1 MSNQDWTSKLQDQ
14 LAGYQESVSHDLWAG
29 IEQSLAQKNIE
40 SVSTN
45 PQTIVSENSESIDLH
60 VGSEVQ
66 KNARVLHDSSEA
78 KKNARIV
85 YFKRWSAAAAAVALL
100 GIGGSY
106 VYLHQEDVEKG
117 NLQLASLSSPAVS
130 ADLQLAASQPA
141 PSPVVSAD
149 LQSAASQPAP
159 SHVVSADL
167 QSAASQPAPSHVV
180 SADLQSAASHPAP
193 SHAVS
198 VDLQSAASQPAPSLV
213 VSADL
218 RLAASQPAPSL
229 VVSADLQSAASQ
241 KKKGNVLEKES
252 ENEISLLAENPEPAE
267 PVSEDKATDKSS
279 DYKALTRSTDHHA
292 AAYASQSYHF
302 EKNEEVSG
310 WSMQLY
316 AENLTPSLGGVN
328 SDASGGYNDF
338 SYGTMAEPMP
348 GVIPDPTAGGIY
360 GEEYLLAS
368 YKAIQ
373 RKQQVNAKHHAPVS
387 VGLQVAFG
395 IAPRLSLSTGLVY
408 TRTSSDF
415 YPYAPS
421 SNYNVHQVLHYVGLP
436 VGLNYEFWQSGGFH
450 AYVMAGAEADYNV
463 KNDTEE
469 EGVKK
474 ENAKR
479 DRVQFSGKASLGAQ
493 YDITPK
499 VGLYIEPGAK
509 YYFDNGSH
517 VENTFK
523 DKKLNFNLQFGL
535 RFNL

>member
-40 SVSTN
+40 SVSSN
-45 PQTIVSENSESIDLH
+45 PQTIVSESSESTDLH
-60 VGSEVQ
+60 VGSEA
-66 KNARVLHDSSEA
+66 KKDARVLHDSSEVQ
-78 KKNARIV
+78 KNARIV

-117 NLQLASLSSPAVS
+117 NLQMASLSSPAVS
-130 ADLQLAASQPA
+130 ADSHI
-141 PSPVVSAD
+141 VSAD

-159 SHVVSADL
+159 SHVVSSDLQSTASSVAVRQSAPSHVVSSDL
-167 QSAASQPAPSHVV
+167 QSAASQSKMGNT
-180 SADLQSAASHPAP
+180 
-193 SHAVS
+193 
-198 VDLQSAASQPAPSLV
+198 LV
-213 VSADL
+213 
-218 RLAASQPAPSL
+218 
-229 VVSADLQSAASQ
+229 
-241 KKKGNVLEKES
+241 EES
-252 ENEISLLAENPEPAE
+252 ENEISLLAENPEPVE
-267 PVSEDKATDKSS
+267 PVSEDKATVSS
-279 DYKALTRSTDHHA
+279 TDHKALTRSTDHYA
-292 AAYASQSYHF
+292 AAYASQAYHF

-373 RKQQVNAKHHAPVS
+373 RNQQGNAKHHAPVS
-387 VGLQVAFG
+387 VGVQVAFG

-421 SNYNVHQVLHYVGLP
+421 SSYNVHQVLHYVGIP

>member
-14 LAGYQESVSHDLWAG
+14 LTGYQESVSHDLWAG

-45 PQTIVSENSESIDLH
+45 PQTIVSENSESIDFH

-106 VYLHQEDVEKG
+106 VYLHQEDVERG

-130 ADLQLAASQPA
+130 A
-141 PSPVVSAD
+141 
-149 LQSAASQPAP
+149 
-159 SHVVSADL
+159 
-167 QSAASQPAPSHVV
+167 
-180 SADLQSAASHPAP
+180 
-193 SHAVS
+193 
-198 VDLQSAASQPAPSLV
+198 DLQSAASQPAPSLV

-218 RLAASQPAPSL
+218 QSTASQSAPSHA
-229 VVSADLQSAASQ
+229 VSADLQSAASQ

-252 ENEISLLAENPEPAE
+252 ENEISLLAEDPEPAE
-267 PVSEDKATDKSS
+267 PVSGDKATDKSS
-279 DYKALTRSTDHHA
+279 DYKALTRSADHHA

-415 YPYAPS
+415 YPYAPGS
-421 SNYNVHQVLHYVGLP
+421 SYNVHQVLHYVGIP

>member
-29 IEQSLAQKNIE
+29 IEQSLAQNNIE
-40 SVSTN
+40 SVSSN
-45 PQTIVSENSESIDLH
+45 PQTIASESSESTDLH
-60 VGSEVQ
+60 VGSE
-66 KNARVLHDSSEA
+66 A
-78 KKNARIV
+78 KKDARIV

-106 VYLHQEDVEKG
+106 VYLHQEDVERG

-130 ADLQLAASQPA
+130 ADLQ
-141 PSPVVSAD
+141 
-149 LQSAASQPAP
+149 SAASQPTP

-167 QSAASQPAPSHVV
+167 QSAASQPASSHVV
-180 SADLQSAASHPAP
+180 SADLQST
-193 SHAVS
+193 
-198 VDLQSAASQPAPSLV
+198 
-213 VSADL
+213 
-218 RLAASQPAPSL
+218 ASQPAPSL

-241 KKKGNVLEKES
+241 KKTSDDVLKEKS
-252 ENEISLLAENPEPAE
+252 ENEISLLAE
-267 PVSEDKATDKSS
+267 KS
-279 DYKALTRSTDHHA
+279 DHKALTRSTDHHA

-328 SDASGGYNDF
+328 SDASGGYNDY
-338 SYGTMAEPMP
+338 SHGTMAEPMP

-373 RKQQVNAKHHAPVS
+373 RNQQGNAKHHAPVS

-415 YPYAPS
+415 YPYAS
-421 SNYNVHQVLHYVGLP
+421 SSSYNVHQVLHYVGIP

-474 ENAKR
+474 ENAKC

>member
-29 IEQSLAQKNIE
+29 IEQSLAQNNIE
-40 SVSTN
+40 SVSSN
-45 PQTIVSENSESIDLH
+45 PQTIASESSESADLH
-60 VGSEVQ
+60 VGSEVK

-106 VYLHQEDVEKG
+106 VYLHQEDVEKAH
-117 NLQLASLSSPAVS
+117 LQLASLSSPAVS
-130 ADLQLAASQPA
+130 ADLQ
-141 PSPVVSAD
+141 SAV
-149 LQSAASQPAP
+149 SQPAP

-167 QSAASQPAPSHVV
+167 QSAASQ
-180 SADLQSAASHPAP
+180 QKAS
-193 SHAVS
+193 
-198 VDLQSAASQPAPSLV
+198 D
-213 VSADL
+213 
-218 RLAASQPAPSL
+218 
-229 VVSADLQSAASQ
+229 
-241 KKKGNVLEKES
+241 VLKKES
-252 ENEISLLAENPEPAE
+252 ENEISLLAE
-267 PVSEDKATDKSS
+267 KS
-279 DYKALTRSTDHHA
+279 DHKALTRSTDHHA

-373 RKQQVNAKHHAPVS
+373 RNQQGNAKHHAPVS

-415 YPYAPS
+415 YPYAPGS
-421 SNYNVHQVLHYVGLP
+421 SYNVHQVLHYVGIP

>member
-1 MSNQDWTSKLQDQ
+1 MSNQDWTSKLQEQ
-14 LAGYQESVSHDLWAG
+14 LADYQESVSHDLWAG
-29 IEQSLAQKNIE
+29 IEQSLAQNNIE
-40 SVSTN
+40 SGSSN
-45 PQTIVSENSESIDLH
+45 PQTIVSESSESADLH
-60 VGSEVQ
+60 VGT
-66 KNARVLHDSSEA
+66 EA

-130 ADLQLAASQPA
+130 ADSHI
-141 PSPVVSAD
+141 VSAD

-180 SADLQSAASHPAP
+180 SADLQSAAS
-193 SHAVS
+193 
-198 VDLQSAASQPAPSLV
+198 
-213 VSADL
+213 
-218 RLAASQPAPSL
+218 
-229 VVSADLQSAASQ
+229 Q
-241 KKKGNVLEKES
+241 KKASDDVLKEES
-252 ENEISLLAENPEPAE
+252 ENEISLLAE
-267 PVSEDKATDKSS
+267 KS
-279 DYKALTRSTDHHA
+279 DHKALTRSTDHHA

-373 RKQQVNAKHHAPVS
+373 RNQQGNAKHHAPVS

-421 SNYNVHQVLHYVGLP
+421 SNYNVHQVLHYVGIP

-474 ENAKR
+474 EDAKR
-479 DRVQFSGKASLGAQ
+479 DRVQLSGKASLGAQ

>member
-45 PQTIVSENSESIDLH
+45 PQTIASESSESTDLH
-60 VGSEVQ
+60 VGSEAK
-66 KNARVLHDSSEA
+66 KNARVLHDSS
-78 KKNARIV
+78 KVQKNARIV

-117 NLQLASLSSPAVS
+117 NLQLA
-130 ADLQLAASQPA
+130 ASQPA

-149 LQSAASQPAP
+149 LQSAASQ
-159 SHVVSADL
+159 
-167 QSAASQPAPSHVV
+167 
-180 SADLQSAASHPAP
+180 
-193 SHAVS
+193 
-198 VDLQSAASQPAPSLV
+198 
-213 VSADL
+213 
-218 RLAASQPAPSL
+218 
-229 VVSADLQSAASQ
+229 
-241 KKKGNVLEKES
+241 KKTSDDVLKEES
-252 ENEISLLAENPEPAE
+252 ENEISLLAE
-267 PVSEDKATDKSS
+267 KSNH
-279 DYKALTRSTDHHA
+279 KALTRSADHHA

-373 RKQQVNAKHHAPVS
+373 RKQQGNAKHHAPVS

-395 IAPRLSLSTGLVY
+395 IAPRLSLSTGMVY

-415 YPYAPS
+415 YPYAS
-421 SNYNVHQVLHYVGLP
+421 SSSYNVHQVLHYVGIL

>member
-29 IEQSLAQKNIE
+29 IEQSLAH
-40 SVSTN
+40 
-45 PQTIVSENSESIDLH
+45 SET
-60 VGSEVQ
+60 G
-66 KNARVLHDSSEA
+66 
-78 KKNARIV
+78 KKARIV

-117 NLQLASLSSPAVS
+117 NLQMASLSSPA
-130 ADLQLAASQPA
+130 
-141 PSPVVSAD
+141 VSAD

-159 SHVVSADL
+159 SHVVSHVVSADL
-167 QSAASQPAPSHVV
+167 QSAASQPAPSHAVSHVV
-180 SADLQSAASHPAP
+180 SADLQSAATQPVP
-193 SHAVS
+193 SS
-198 VDLQSAASQPAPSLV
+198 V
-213 VSADL
+213 VS
-218 RLAASQPAPSL
+218 S
-229 VVSADLQSAASQ
+229 DLQSAASQ
-241 KKKGNVLEKES
+241 KKASDVLKEES
-252 ENEISLLAENPEPAE
+252 ENEISLLAE
-267 PVSEDKATDKSS
+267 KS
-279 DYKALTRSTDHHA
+279 DHKALTRSTDHHA

-328 SDASGGYNDF
+328 SDASG
-338 SYGTMAEPMP
+338 SYRDYSHGTMAEPMP

-373 RKQQVNAKHHAPVS
+373 RNQQGNAKHHAPVS

-421 SNYNVHQVLHYVGLP
+421 SSYNVHQVLHYVGIP

>member
-1 MSNQDWTSKLQDQ
+1 MSNQDWTSKLQEQ

-29 IEQSLAQKNIE
+29 IEQSLAQNNIE
-40 SVSTN
+40 SVSSN
-45 PQTIVSENSESIDLH
+45 PQTIASESSESTDLH
-60 VGSEVQ
+60 VGT
-66 KNARVLHDSSEA
+66 EA

-117 NLQLASLSSPAVS
+117 NLQLASHAVSPSHAVS
-130 ADLQLAASQPA
+130 ADLQSAASVSAAVSQNA
-141 PSPVVSAD
+141 PSHAVSAD
-149 LQSAASQPAP
+149 LQSAASQPVP
-159 SHVVSADL
+159 SS
-167 QSAASQPAPSHVV
+167 
-180 SADLQSAASHPAP
+180 
-193 SHAVS
+193 
-198 VDLQSAASQPAPSLV
+198 
-213 VSADL
+213 
-218 RLAASQPAPSL
+218 

-241 KKKGNVLEKES
+241 KKASDVLKKES
-252 ENEISLLAENPEPAE
+252 ENEISLLAE
-267 PVSEDKATDKSS
+267 KS
-279 DYKALTRSTDHHA
+279 DHKALTRSTDHHA
-292 AAYASQSYHF
+292 EAYASQSYHF

-373 RKQQVNAKHHAPVS
+373 RSQQGNAKHHAPVS

-421 SNYNVHQVLHYVGLP
+421 SSYNVHQVLHYVGIP

>member
-29 IEQSLAQKNIE
+29 IEQSLAQNNIE
-40 SVSTN
+40 SGSSN
-45 PQTIVSENSESIDLH
+45 PQTIASESSESTDLH
-60 VGSEVQ
+60 VGSEA
-66 KNARVLHDSSEA
+66 KKDARVLHDSS
-78 KKNARIV
+78 KVQKNARIV

-117 NLQLASLSSPAVS
+117 NLQLASHAVS
-130 ADLQLAASQPA
+130 
-141 PSPVVSAD
+141 PSHAVSVSHVVSAD
-149 LQSAASQPAP
+149 LQSAASSVAVRQSAP

-167 QSAASQPAPSHVV
+167 QSAASQSKMGNT
-180 SADLQSAASHPAP
+180 
-193 SHAVS
+193 
-198 VDLQSAASQPAPSLV
+198 LV
-213 VSADL
+213 
-218 RLAASQPAPSL
+218 
-229 VVSADLQSAASQ
+229 
-241 KKKGNVLEKES
+241 EES

-279 DYKALTRSTDHHA
+279 DYKALTRSADHHA

-316 AENLTPSLGGVN
+316 AENLTPSLGGVS

-338 SYGTMAEPMP
+338 SYGTMAEPLP

-373 RKQQVNAKHHAPVS
+373 RNQQGNAKHHAPVS

-421 SNYNVHQVLHYVGLP
+421 SNYNVHQVLHYVGIP

-474 ENAKR
+474 EDAKR

>member
-40 SVSTN
+40 SVSSN
-45 PQTIVSENSESIDLH
+45 PQTIASESSESTDLH
-60 VGSEVQ
+60 VGSEAK
-66 KNARVLHDSSEA
+66 KNARVLHDSS
-78 KKNARIV
+78 KVQKNARIV

-130 ADLQLAASQPA
+130 ADLQSAASQSA
-141 PSPVVSAD
+141 PSHAVSAD
-149 LQSAASQPAP
+149 LQSAASSVAVRQSAP
-159 SHVVSADL
+159 SHVVSSDL
-167 QSAASQPAPSHVV
+167 QSAASQSKMGNT
-180 SADLQSAASHPAP
+180 
-193 SHAVS
+193 
-198 VDLQSAASQPAPSLV
+198 LV
-213 VSADL
+213 
-218 RLAASQPAPSL
+218 
-229 VVSADLQSAASQ
+229 
-241 KKKGNVLEKES
+241 EES
-252 ENEISLLAENPEPAE
+252 ENEISLLAENSDPAE
-267 PVSEDKATDKSS
+267 PVSEDKATVSS
-279 DYKALTRSTDHHA
+279 TDYKALTRSTDHHA

-373 RKQQVNAKHHAPVS
+373 RNQQGNAKHHAPVS

-415 YPYAPS
+415 YPYAS
-421 SNYNVHQVLHYVGLP
+421 SSSYNVHQVLHYVGIP

>member
-29 IEQSLAQKNIE
+29 IEQSLAQNNID
-40 SVSTN
+40 SVSSN
-45 PQTIVSENSESIDLH
+45 PQTIASESSEAADLH
-60 VGSEVQ
+60 VGSEAK
-66 KNARVLHDSSEA
+66 KNARILHDSSEA

-130 ADLQLAASQPA
+130 ADLQS
-141 PSPVVSAD
+141 
-149 LQSAASQPAP
+149 
-159 SHVVSADL
+159 
-167 QSAASQPAPSHVV
+167 
-180 SADLQSAASHPAP
+180 
-193 SHAVS
+193 
-198 VDLQSAASQPAPSLV
+198 
-213 VSADL
+213 
-218 RLAASQPAPSL
+218 AASQPAPSL

-241 KKKGNVLEKES
+241 SASSPVVSADLQSAASQPAPSLVVSADLQSAASSDDVLKEKS
-252 ENEISLLAENPEPAE
+252 ENEISLLAE
-267 PVSEDKATDKSS
+267 KS
-279 DYKALTRSTDHHA
+279 DHKALTRSTDHHA

-373 RKQQVNAKHHAPVS
+373 RNQQGNAKQHAPVS

-415 YPYAPS
+415 YPYAPGS
-421 SNYNVHQVLHYVGLP
+421 SYNVHQVLHYVGIP

-474 ENAKR
+474 EDAKR

>member
-45 PQTIVSENSESIDLH
+45 PQTIVSESSESTDLH
-60 VGSEVQ
+60 VGSEA
-66 KNARVLHDSSEA
+66 KKDARVLHDSSEVQ
-78 KKNARIV
+78 KNARIV

-106 VYLHQEDVEKG
+106 VYLHQEDVERG

-130 ADLQLAASQPA
+130 ADLQ
-141 PSPVVSAD
+141 
-149 LQSAASQPAP
+149 
-159 SHVVSADL
+159 
-167 QSAASQPAPSHVV
+167 
-180 SADLQSAASHPAP
+180 
-193 SHAVS
+193 
-198 VDLQSAASQPAPSLV
+198 
-213 VSADL
+213 
-218 RLAASQPAPSL
+218 
-229 VVSADLQSAASQ
+229 SAASQ
-241 KKKGNVLEKES
+241 KKTSDDVLKEES
-252 ENEISLLAENPEPAE
+252 ENEISLLAE
-267 PVSEDKATDKSS
+267 KS
-279 DYKALTRSTDHHA
+279 DHKVLTRSTDHHA

-328 SDASGGYNDF
+328 SDASG
-338 SYGTMAEPMP
+338 SYRDYSHGTMAEPMP

-373 RKQQVNAKHHAPVS
+373 RNQQGNAKHHAPVS

-421 SNYNVHQVLHYVGLP
+421 SSYNVHQVLHYVGIP

-474 ENAKR
+474 EDAKR

>member
-29 IEQSLAQKNIE
+29 IEQSLAQNDIE
-40 SVSTN
+40 SVSSN
-45 PQTIVSENSESIDLH
+45 PQAIVSESSESTDFH
-60 VGSEVQ
+60 VGSESSDFHVG
-66 KNARVLHDSSEA
+66 SEA
-78 KKNARIV
+78 KKKARIV

-106 VYLHQEDVEKG
+106 VYLHQEEVEKG
-117 NLQLASLSSPAVS
+117 NLQLASLSSRSVS
-130 ADLQLAASQPA
+130 ADLP
-141 PSPVVSAD
+141 
-149 LQSAASQPAP
+149 SAAPHTVSSDLPSAP
-159 SHVVSADL
+159 SHTVSSDL
-167 QSAASQPAPSHVV
+167 PS
-180 SADLQSAASHPAP
+180 AP

-198 VDLQSAASQPAPSLV
+198 SDLPSAASHVVSSDLQSAAPHAVSSDLQSAPSHS
-213 VSADL
+213 VS
-218 RLAASQPAPSL
+218 S
-229 VVSADLQSAASQ
+229 DLQSAAPQ

-252 ENEISLLAENPEPAE
+252 ENKISLLADN
-267 PVSEDKATDKSS
+267 
-279 DYKALTRSTDHHA
+279 HA

-302 EKNEEVSG
+302 DKNEEVSG

-316 AENLTPSLGGVN
+316 AENLTSSLGGVN
-328 SDASGGYNDF
+328 SDASGSYRDY

-368 YKAIQ
+368 CKAIQ
-373 RKQQVNAKHHAPVS
+373 RNQQVNAKHHAPVS

-395 IAPRLSLSTGLVY
+395 IAPRLTLSTGLVY

-415 YPYAPS
+415 YPYAPGS
-421 SNYNVHQVLHYVGLP
+421 SYNVHQVLHYVGIP

-479 DRVQFSGKASLGAQ
+479 DRVQLSGKASLGAQ

>member
-1 MSNQDWTSKLQDQ
+1 MSNQDWTSKLQEQ

-29 IEQSLAQKNIE
+29 IEQSLAQNNIE
-40 SVSTN
+40 SVSSN
-45 PQTIVSENSESIDLH
+45 PQTIASESSESTDLH
-60 VGSEVQ
+60 VGT
-66 KNARVLHDSSEA
+66 EA

-117 NLQLASLSSPAVS
+117 NLQLAV
-130 ADLQLAASQPA
+130 SQPA
-141 PSPVVSAD
+141 PSHAVSAD
-149 LQSAASQPAP
+149 LQSAASQSAP

-180 SADLQSAASHPAP
+180 SADLQSAAS
-193 SHAVS
+193 
-198 VDLQSAASQPAPSLV
+198 
-213 VSADL
+213 
-218 RLAASQPAPSL
+218 
-229 VVSADLQSAASQ
+229 Q
-241 KKKGNVLEKES
+241 KKASDVLKKES
-252 ENEISLLAENPEPAE
+252 ENEISLLAE
-267 PVSEDKATDKSS
+267 KS
-279 DYKALTRSTDHHA
+279 DHKALTRSTDHHA
-292 AAYASQSYHF
+292 EAYASQSYHF

-373 RKQQVNAKHHAPVS
+373 RSQQGNAKHHAPVS

-421 SNYNVHQVLHYVGLP
+421 SSYNVHQVLHYVGIP

>member
-29 IEQSLAQKNIE
+29 IEQSLAQNNIE
-40 SVSTN
+40 SGSSN
-45 PQTIVSENSESIDLH
+45 PQTIASESSESTDLH
-60 VGSEVQ
+60 VGSEA
-66 KNARVLHDSSEA
+66 KKDARVLHDSS
-78 KKNARIV
+78 KVQKNARIV

-117 NLQLASLSSPAVS
+117 NLQ
-130 ADLQLAASQPA
+130 
-141 PSPVVSAD
+141 
-149 LQSAASQPAP
+149 
-159 SHVVSADL
+159 
-167 QSAASQPAPSHVV
+167 
-180 SADLQSAASHPAP
+180 
-193 SHAVS
+193 
-198 VDLQSAASQPAPSLV
+198 
-213 VSADL
+213 
-218 RLAASQPAPSL
+218 LAASQPAPSL

-415 YPYAPS
+415 YPYAS
-421 SNYNVHQVLHYVGLP
+421 SSSFNVHQVLHYVGIP

-509 YYFDNGSH
+509 YYFNNGSH

>member
-14 LAGYQESVSHDLWAG
+14 LADYQEPVSHDLWAG

-40 SVSTN
+40 SVSSN
-45 PQTIVSENSESIDLH
+45 PQKIVSESTESADLH
-60 VGSEVQ
+60 VG
-66 KNARVLHDSSEA
+66 SEA

-117 NLQLASLSSPAVS
+117 NLQLASHAVS
-130 ADLQLAASQPA
+130 
-141 PSPVVSAD
+141 PSHAVSAD
-149 LQSAASQPAP
+149 LQSAASVSAAVNQSATSHAVSADLQSAASVSAAVSQNAP

-167 QSAASQPAPSHVV
+167 QSAASQS
-180 SADLQSAASHPAP
+180 
-193 SHAVS
+193 
-198 VDLQSAASQPAPSLV
+198 
-213 VSADL
+213 
-218 RLAASQPAPSL
+218 
-229 VVSADLQSAASQ
+229 
-241 KKKGNVLEKES
+241 KMGNVLED
-252 ENEISLLAENPEPAE
+252 ENEISLLAENSDPAE
-267 PVSEDKATDKSS
+267 PVSGDKATDSSTDHKVLTRSS
-279 DYKALTRSTDHHA
+279 DHKALTRSTDNHA

-302 EKNEEVSG
+302 EKNKEVSG

-348 GVIPDPTAGGIY
+348 GVIPDPAVGGIY

-395 IAPRLSLSTGLVY
+395 IAPRLSLSTGMVY

-421 SNYNVHQVLHYVGLP
+421 SSYNVHQVLHYVGIP

-474 ENAKR
+474 EDAKR

>member
-14 LAGYQESVSHDLWAG
+14 LADYQEPVSHDLWAG
-29 IEQSLAQKNIE
+29 IEQSLAQNNIE
-40 SVSTN
+40 SVSSN
-45 PQTIVSENSESIDLH
+45 PQKIVSESTESADLH
-60 VGSEVQ
+60 VGSEA
-66 KNARVLHDSSEA
+66 KKKARVLHDSSEVQ
-78 KKNARIV
+78 KNARIV

-106 VYLHQEDVEKG
+106 VYLHQEDVERG
-117 NLQLASLSSPAVS
+117 NLQL
-130 ADLQLAASQPA
+130 
-141 PSPVVSAD
+141 
-149 LQSAASQPAP
+149 AASQPAP
-159 SHVVSADL
+159 SHVVS
-167 QSAASQPAPSHVV
+167 
-180 SADLQSAASHPAP
+180 
-193 SHAVS
+193 
-198 VDLQSAASQPAPSLV
+198 VDLQSAASQSAPSHA

-218 RLAASQPAPSL
+218 QSAASQPAPSL

-241 KKKGNVLEKES
+241 KKTSDDVLKEES
-252 ENEISLLAENPEPAE
+252 ENEISLLAE
-267 PVSEDKATDKSS
+267 KS
-279 DYKALTRSTDHHA
+279 DHKVLTRSTDNHA

-302 EKNEEVSG
+302 EKNEEISG
-310 WSMQLY
+310 LSMQLY

-348 GVIPDPTAGGIY
+348 GVIPDPAVGGIY

-395 IAPRLSLSTGLVY
+395 IAPRLSLSTGMVY

-421 SNYNVHQVLHYVGLP
+421 SSYNVHQVLHYVGIP

>member
-29 IEQSLAQKNIE
+29 IEQSLAQNNIE
-40 SVSTN
+40 SGSSN
-45 PQTIVSENSESIDLH
+45 PQTIASESSESTDLH
-60 VGSEVQ
+60 VGSEA
-66 KNARVLHDSSEA
+66 KKDARVLHDSSEA

-106 VYLHQEDVEKG
+106 VYLHQEDVERG

-130 ADLQLAASQPA
+130 ADLQSAASQPA
-141 PSPVVSAD
+141 PSHAVSADLQSAASQSAPSHAVSAD

-167 QSAASQPAPSHVV
+167 QSAASQKK
-180 SADLQSAASHPAP
+180 ASD
-193 SHAVS
+193 V
-198 VDLQSAASQPAPSLV
+198 L
-213 VSADL
+213 
-218 RLAASQPAPSL
+218 
-229 VVSADLQSAASQ
+229 
-241 KKKGNVLEKES
+241 KKKS
-252 ENEISLLAENPEPAE
+252 ENEISLLAE
-267 PVSEDKATDKSS
+267 KS
-279 DYKALTRSTDHHA
+279 DYKALTRSADHHA

-415 YPYAPS
+415 YPYAPGS
-421 SNYNVHQVLHYVGLP
+421 SYNVHQVLHYVGIP

>member
-1 MSNQDWTSKLQDQ
+1 MSNQDWTSKLQEQ
-14 LAGYQESVSHDLWAG
+14 LAGYQEPVSHDLWAG
-29 IEQSLAQKNIE
+29 IEQSLAQNNIE
-40 SVSTN
+40 SVSSN
-45 PQTIVSENSESIDLH
+45 PQTIASESSESTDLH
-60 VGSEVQ
+60 VGT
-66 KNARVLHDSSEA
+66 EA

-117 NLQLASLSSPAVS
+117 NLQLASHAVSPSHAVS
-130 ADLQLAASQPA
+130 ADLQSAASVSAAVSQNA
-141 PSPVVSAD
+141 PSHAVSAD
-149 LQSAASQPAP
+149 LQSAASQSAP

-180 SADLQSAASHPAP
+180 SADLQSAAS
-193 SHAVS
+193 
-198 VDLQSAASQPAPSLV
+198 
-213 VSADL
+213 
-218 RLAASQPAPSL
+218 
-229 VVSADLQSAASQ
+229 Q
-241 KKKGNVLEKES
+241 KKASDVLKKES
-252 ENEISLLAENPEPAE
+252 ENEISLLAE
-267 PVSEDKATDKSS
+267 KS
-279 DYKALTRSTDHHA
+279 DHKALTRSTDHHA
-292 AAYASQSYHF
+292 EAYASQSYHF

-373 RKQQVNAKHHAPVS
+373 RSQQGNAKHHAPVS

-421 SNYNVHQVLHYVGLP
+421 SSYNVHQVLHYVGIP

>member
-1 MSNQDWTSKLQDQ
+1 MSNQDWTSKLQEQ

-29 IEQSLAQKNIE
+29 IEQSLAQNNIE
-40 SVSTN
+40 SVSSN
-45 PQTIVSENSESIDLH
+45 PQTIASESSESTDLH
-60 VGSEVQ
+60 VGT
-66 KNARVLHDSSEA
+66 EA

-117 NLQLASLSSPAVS
+117 NLQLAVSQPAPSHVVS
-130 ADLQLAASQPA
+130 ADLQSAASQSA
-141 PSPVVSAD
+141 PSHAVSAD

-167 QSAASQPAPSHVV
+167 QSAASQPVPS
-180 SADLQSAASHPAP
+180 S
-193 SHAVS
+193 
-198 VDLQSAASQPAPSLV
+198 
-213 VSADL
+213 
-218 RLAASQPAPSL
+218 

-241 KKKGNVLEKES
+241 KKASDVLKKES
-252 ENEISLLAENPEPAE
+252 ENEISLLAE
-267 PVSEDKATDKSS
+267 KS
-279 DYKALTRSTDHHA
+279 DHKALTRSTDHHA
-292 AAYASQSYHF
+292 EAYASQSYHF

-373 RKQQVNAKHHAPVS
+373 RSQQGNAKHHAPVS

-421 SNYNVHQVLHYVGLP
+421 SSYNVHQVLHYVGIP

>member
-14 LAGYQESVSHDLWAG
+14 LVGYQESVSHDLWAG

-40 SVSTN
+40 SVSSN
-45 PQTIVSENSESIDLH
+45 PQTIVSESSEAADLH
-60 VGSEVQ
+60 VGSEVK
-66 KNARVLHDSSEA
+66 KNARVLHDSS
-78 KKNARIV
+78 KVQKNARIV

-130 ADLQLAASQPA
+130 ADLQSAASQSA
-141 PSPVVSAD
+141 PSHAVSAD
-149 LQSAASQPAP
+149 LQSAASSVAVRQSAP
-159 SHVVSADL
+159 SHVVSSDL
-167 QSAASQPAPSHVV
+167 QSAASQSKMGNTLVEE
-180 SADLQSAASHPAP
+180 SA
-193 SHAVS
+193 
-198 VDLQSAASQPAPSLV
+198 
-213 VSADL
+213 
-218 RLAASQPAPSL
+218 
-229 VVSADLQSAASQ
+229 
-241 KKKGNVLEKES
+241 
-252 ENEISLLAENPEPAE
+252 NEISLLAENSDPAE
-267 PVSEDKATDKSS
+267 PVSEDKATVSS
-279 DYKALTRSTDHHA
+279 TDYKALTRSADHHA

-338 SYGTMAEPMP
+338 SYGTMAEPLP

-415 YPYAPS
+415 YPYASS
-421 SNYNVHQVLHYVGLP
+421 SNYNVHQVLHYVGIP

>member
-14 LAGYQESVSHDLWAG
+14 LADYQEPVSHDLWAG

-40 SVSTN
+40 SVSAN
-45 PQTIVSENSESIDLH
+45 LQKIVSESSESADLH
-60 VGSEVQ
+60 VG
-66 KNARVLHDSSEA
+66 SEA
-78 KKNARIV
+78 KKNARII

-117 NLQLASLSSPAVS
+117 NLQLASHAVS
-130 ADLQLAASQPA
+130 
-141 PSPVVSAD
+141 PSHVVSPSHAVSAD
-149 LQSAASQPAP
+149 LQSAASSVAVNYGSP

-167 QSAASQPAPSHVV
+167 QSAASQS
-180 SADLQSAASHPAP
+180 
-193 SHAVS
+193 
-198 VDLQSAASQPAPSLV
+198 
-213 VSADL
+213 
-218 RLAASQPAPSL
+218 
-229 VVSADLQSAASQ
+229 
-241 KKKGNVLEKES
+241 KMGNVLEEEN
-252 ENEISLLAENPEPAE
+252 ENEISLLAENSDPAE
-267 PVSEDKATDKSS
+267 PVSEDKATDSFS
-279 DYKALTRSTDHHA
+279 DHKALTRSTDNHA

-302 EKNEEVSG
+302 EKNKEVSG

-348 GVIPDPTAGGIY
+348 GVIPDPAVGGIY

-415 YPYAPS
+415 YPYAPGS
-421 SNYNVHQVLHYVGLP
+421 SYNVHQVLHYVGIP

-463 KNDTEE
+463 KNDTDE

-474 ENAKR
+474 EDAKR

>member
-40 SVSTN
+40 SVSSN
-45 PQTIVSENSESIDLH
+45 PQTIVSESSESADLH
-60 VGSEVQ
+60 VGSEAK

-117 NLQLASLSSPAVS
+117 NLQLA
-130 ADLQLAASQPA
+130 ASQSA
-141 PSPVVSAD
+141 PSLVVSAD
-149 LQSAASQPAP
+149 LQSAASQPAS

-167 QSAASQPAPSHVV
+167 QS
-180 SADLQSAASHPAP
+180 
-193 SHAVS
+193 
-198 VDLQSAASQPAPSLV
+198 
-213 VSADL
+213 
-218 RLAASQPAPSL
+218 AASQPAPSL

-241 KKKGNVLEKES
+241 KKMGNVLEKES
-252 ENEISLLAENPEPAE
+252 ENEISLLAEDPEPAE
-267 PVSEDKATDKSS
+267 PVSGDKATDKSS
-279 DYKALTRSTDHHA
+279 DYKALTRSADHHA

-302 EKNEEVSG
+302 EKNEKVSG

-373 RKQQVNAKHHAPVS
+373 RNQQGNAKHHAPVS

-421 SNYNVHQVLHYVGLP
+421 SNYNVHQVLHYVGIP

>member
-29 IEQSLAQKNIE
+29 IEQSLAQNNIE
-40 SVSTN
+40 SVSSN
-45 PQTIVSENSESIDLH
+45 PQTIASESSESADSN
-60 VGSEVQ
+60 VGSEAK
-66 KNARVLHDSSEA
+66 KNVRVLHDSSEA

-106 VYLHQEDVEKG
+106 VYLHQEDVERG
-117 NLQLASLSSPAVS
+117 NLR
-130 ADLQLAASQPA
+130 LAASQPA
-141 PSPVVSAD
+141 PSLVVSAD
-149 LQSAASQPAP
+149 LQSAASQSAP

-180 SADLQSAASHPAP
+180 S
-193 SHAVS
+193 
-198 VDLQSAASQPAPSLV
+198 VDLQSAASQPAPSHA

-218 RLAASQPAPSL
+218 QSAASQPAPSS

-241 KKKGNVLEKES
+241 KKTSDDVLKEKS
-252 ENEISLLAENPEPAE
+252 ENEISLLAE
-267 PVSEDKATDKSS
+267 KSDHKS
-279 DYKALTRSTDHHA
+279 LTRSTDHHA

-373 RKQQVNAKHHAPVS
+373 RNQQGNAKHHAPVS

-421 SNYNVHQVLHYVGLP
+421 SNYNVHQVLHYVGIP

-479 DRVQFSGKASLGAQ
+479 DRVQLSGKASLGAQ

>member
-29 IEQSLAQKNIE
+29 IEQSLAQNNIE
-40 SVSTN
+40 SVSSN
-45 PQTIVSENSESIDLH
+45 PQTIASESSESADLH
-60 VGSEVQ
+60 VGSEVK

-85 YFKRWSAAAAAVALL
+85 YFKRWSAAAAVALL

-106 VYLHQEDVEKG
+106 VYLHQEDVEKAH
-117 NLQLASLSSPAVS
+117 LQLASLSSPAVS
-130 ADLQLAASQPA
+130 ADLQSAVSQPA
-141 PSPVVSAD
+141 PSHVVSAD

-180 SADLQSAASHPAP
+180 SADLQSAAS
-193 SHAVS
+193 
-198 VDLQSAASQPAPSLV
+198 QFASSP
-213 VSADL
+213 
-218 RLAASQPAPSL
+218 

-241 KKKGNVLEKES
+241 QKASDVLKKES
-252 ENEISLLAENPEPAE
+252 ENEISLLAE
-267 PVSEDKATDKSS
+267 KS
-279 DYKALTRSTDHHA
+279 DHKALTRSTDHHA

-373 RKQQVNAKHHAPVS
+373 RNQQGNAKHHAPVS
-387 VGLQVAFG
+387 VGLQVVFG

-415 YPYAPS
+415 YPYAPGS
-421 SNYNVHQVLHYVGLP
+421 SYNVHQVLHYVGIP

>member
-1 MSNQDWTSKLQDQ
+1 MSNQDWTSKLQEQ
-14 LAGYQESVSHDLWAG
+14 LAGYQEPVSHDLWAG
-29 IEQSLAQKNIE
+29 IEQSLAQNNIE
-40 SVSTN
+40 SVSSN
-45 PQTIVSENSESIDLH
+45 PQTIASESSESTDLH
-60 VGSEVQ
+60 VGT
-66 KNARVLHDSSEA
+66 EA
-78 KKNARIV
+78 KKKARIV

-117 NLQLASLSSPAVS
+117 NLQLAVSQPAPSHVVS
-130 ADLQLAASQPA
+130 ADLQSAASQSA
-141 PSPVVSAD
+141 PSHAVSAD

-167 QSAASQPAPSHVV
+167 QSAASQPVPS
-180 SADLQSAASHPAP
+180 S
-193 SHAVS
+193 
-198 VDLQSAASQPAPSLV
+198 
-213 VSADL
+213 
-218 RLAASQPAPSL
+218 

-241 KKKGNVLEKES
+241 KKASDVLKKES
-252 ENEISLLAENPEPAE
+252 ENEISLLAE
-267 PVSEDKATDKSS
+267 KS
-279 DYKALTRSTDHHA
+279 DHKALTRSTDHHA
-292 AAYASQSYHF
+292 EAYASQSYHF

-348 GVIPDPTAGGIY
+348 GVIPDPTAEGIY

-373 RKQQVNAKHHAPVS
+373 RSQQGNAKHHAPVS

-421 SNYNVHQVLHYVGLP
+421 SSYNVHQVLHYVGIP

>member
-1 MSNQDWTSKLQDQ
+1 MSNQDWTSKLQEQ
-14 LAGYQESVSHDLWAG
+14 LAGYQEPVSHDLWAG
-29 IEQSLAQKNIE
+29 IEQSLAQNNIE
-40 SVSTN
+40 SVSSN
-45 PQTIVSENSESIDLH
+45 PQTIASESSESTDLH
-60 VGSEVQ
+60 VGT
-66 KNARVLHDSSEA
+66 EA

-117 NLQLASLSSPAVS
+117 NLQLASHAVS
-130 ADLQLAASQPA
+130 
-141 PSPVVSAD
+141 PSHAVSAD

-159 SHVVSADL
+159 SHAVSADLQSAASQSAPSHAVSADL
-167 QSAASQPAPSHVV
+167 QSAASQPVPS
-180 SADLQSAASHPAP
+180 S
-193 SHAVS
+193 
-198 VDLQSAASQPAPSLV
+198 
-213 VSADL
+213 
-218 RLAASQPAPSL
+218 

-241 KKKGNVLEKES
+241 KKASDVLKKES
-252 ENEISLLAENPEPAE
+252 ENEISLLAE
-267 PVSEDKATDKSS
+267 KS
-279 DYKALTRSTDHHA
+279 DHKALTRSTDHHA
-292 AAYASQSYHF
+292 EAYASQSYHF

-316 AENLTPSLGGVN
+316 AENLTPSLGGGN

-373 RKQQVNAKHHAPVS
+373 RSQQGNAKHHAPVS

-421 SNYNVHQVLHYVGLP
+421 SSYNVHQVLHYVGIP

-450 AYVMAGAEADYNV
+450 AYVMAGAEANYNV

>member
-29 IEQSLAQKNIE
+29 IEQSLAQNNIE
-40 SVSTN
+40 SGSSN
-45 PQTIVSENSESIDLH
+45 PQKIASESSESTELH
-60 VGSEVQ
+60 VG
-66 KNARVLHDSSEA
+66 SEA
-78 KKNARIV
+78 KKNARII

-117 NLQLASLSSPAVS
+117 NLQLASHAVSPSHAVS
-130 ADLQLAASQPA
+130 ASH
-141 PSPVVSAD
+141 VVSAD
-149 LQSAASQPAP
+149 LQSAASSVAVRQSAPSHAVSP

-167 QSAASQPAPSHVV
+167 QSAASQSKMGNT
-180 SADLQSAASHPAP
+180 
-193 SHAVS
+193 
-198 VDLQSAASQPAPSLV
+198 LV
-213 VSADL
+213 
-218 RLAASQPAPSL
+218 
-229 VVSADLQSAASQ
+229 
-241 KKKGNVLEKES
+241 EES
-252 ENEISLLAENPEPAE
+252 ENEISLLAENSDPAE
-267 PVSEDKATDKSS
+267 PVSEDKATVSS
-279 DYKALTRSTDHHA
+279 TDHKVLTRSTDHHA

-373 RKQQVNAKHHAPVS
+373 RNQQGNAKHHAPVS

-421 SNYNVHQVLHYVGLP
+421 SSYNVHQVLHYVGIP

-474 ENAKR
+474 EDAKR

>member
-14 LAGYQESVSHDLWAG
+14 LADYQEPVSHDLWAG

-40 SVSTN
+40 SVSSN
-45 PQTIVSENSESIDLH
+45 SQTIVSESSESTDLH
-60 VGSEVQ
+60 VG
-66 KNARVLHDSSEA
+66 SEA

-141 PSPVVSAD
+141 PS
-149 LQSAASQPAP
+149 
-159 SHVVSADL
+159 HVVSADL
-167 QSAASQPAPSHVV
+167 QSAASQSAPSHTV
-180 SADLQSAASHPAP
+180 SSDLQSA
-193 SHAVS
+193 V
-198 VDLQSAASQPAPSLV
+198 
-213 VSADL
+213 
-218 RLAASQPAPSL
+218 SQPAPSL

-241 KKKGNVLEKES
+241 SKMGNTLVEES
-252 ENEISLLAENPEPAE
+252 ENEISLLAENSDPAE
-267 PVSEDKATDKSS
+267 PVSGDKATDRSS
-279 DYKALTRSTDHHA
+279 DHKALTRSTDNHA

-373 RKQQVNAKHHAPVS
+373 RKQQRNAKHHAPVS

-421 SNYNVHQVLHYVGLP
+421 SNYNVHQVLHYVGIP

-479 DRVQFSGKASLGAQ
+479 DRVQLSGKASLGAQ

-535 RFNL
+535 RLNL

>member
-40 SVSTN
+40 SVSSN
-45 PQTIVSENSESIDLH
+45 PQTIASESSESTDLH
-60 VGSEVQ
+60 VG
-66 KNARVLHDSSEA
+66 SEA

-85 YFKRWSAAAAAVALL
+85 YFKRWSAAAAVALL

-130 ADLQLAASQPA
+130 ADSHI
-141 PSPVVSAD
+141 VSAD

-167 QSAASQPAPSHVV
+167 QSAASQPAPSHIVSADLQSAAFQPAPSHAV
-180 SADLQSAASHPAP
+180 SADLQSAASKRKMGNA
-193 SHAVS
+193 
-198 VDLQSAASQPAPSLV
+198 LV
-213 VSADL
+213 
-218 RLAASQPAPSL
+218 
-229 VVSADLQSAASQ
+229 
-241 KKKGNVLEKES
+241 EES
-252 ENEISLLAENPEPAE
+252 ENEISLLAENSDPAE
-267 PVSEDKATDKSS
+267 PVSEDKATDSSTDHKTLTRSS
-279 DYKALTRSTDHHA
+279 DHKALTRSTDHHA

-328 SDASGGYNDF
+328 SDASG
-338 SYGTMAEPMP
+338 SYRDYSHGTMAEPMP

-373 RKQQVNAKHHAPVS
+373 RNQQGNAKHHAPVS

-421 SNYNVHQVLHYVGLP
+421 SSYNVHQVLHYVGIP

-474 ENAKR
+474 EDAKR

>member
-29 IEQSLAQKNIE
+29 IEQSLAQNNIE
-40 SVSTN
+40 SGSSN
-45 PQTIVSENSESIDLH
+45 PQTIASESSESTDLH
-60 VGSEVQ
+60 VGSE
-66 KNARVLHDSSEA
+66 A
-78 KKNARIV
+78 KKDARIV

-130 ADLQLAASQPA
+130 ADLH
-141 PSPVVSAD
+141 
-149 LQSAASQPAP
+149 SAASQPAP

-167 QSAASQPAPSHVV
+167 QSAASQSAPSHVVSSDLHSAASQSAPSHVV
-180 SADLQSAASHPAP
+180 SADLQSAAS
-193 SHAVS
+193 
-198 VDLQSAASQPAPSLV
+198 QPAPS
-213 VSADL
+213 
-218 RLAASQPAPSL
+218 P

-241 KKKGNVLEKES
+241 KKTSDVLKEES
-252 ENEISLLAENPEPAE
+252 ENEISLLAE
-267 PVSEDKATDKSS
+267 KS
-279 DYKALTRSTDHHA
+279 DYKALTRSADHHA

-338 SYGTMAEPMP
+338 SYGTMAEPLP

-373 RKQQVNAKHHAPVS
+373 RNQQGNAKHHAPVS

-415 YPYAPS
+415 YPYAS
-421 SNYNVHQVLHYVGLP
+421 SSSYNVHQVLHYVGIP

-474 ENAKR
+474 EDAKR